1 MRKREKRLV
10 ITIIVTII
18 GMIGL
23 LGYGMYVKHNQGK
36 LIQSYESH
44 VEKNV
49 NDTEDDVVRAE
60 AYNKVIQDFVRNRG
74 NSSTVNSLKDYD
86 NIFAKNDGMIG
97 ILTIPKSDVRLPI
110 YHGTED
116 EVLDKGVG
124 HVSDTA
130 FPMDTVGTKSVL
142 TGHNGMP
149 GADMLFTRLDET
161 EIGDTFSIQIGD
173 MGYHYK
179 VKQITVITPE
189 EAEKYA
195 QEPIGENE
203 NANVTLI
210 TCTPYGINTHRLLVI
225 GEFVEKAK
233 VTENKDFIPN
243 VGFSIGKETIVILV
257 IIGIGLSIIGLVVYK
272 AKKGSKTDES
282 DNYDGYEVES
292 KYWDVD

>member
-10 ITIIVTII
+10 VTIIVTIVC
-18 GMIGL
+18 MIGL
-23 LGYGMYVKHNQGK
+23 LGYGMYVKHSQGK
-36 LIQSYESH
+36 LIQSYERH
-44 VEKNV
+44 VETNV
-49 NDTEDDVVRAE
+49 NDAEDDVVRAE

-233 VTENKDFIPN
+233 ITEDKDFIPN

-257 IIGIGLSIIGLVVYK
+257 IIGIGLGIIGLVVYK
-272 AKKGSKTDES
+272 AKKGSINDES
-282 DNYDGYEVES
+282 DDYNGYEVENQ
-292 KYWDVD
+292 YWDVD